1 MELFNRYKGKKSV
14 FFTYEEARDK
24 ITEYLFNI
32 FLGTSV
38 SGNNRGAIENYYF
51 SEAKNSS
58 LFAEKSDALQYIRG
72 GEAPLFLHKESEFW
86 SELINTGRVKILSE
100 AYNVENLVKAIESLK
115 ALDNSIE
122 FIFIDYYQLLSLE
135 HGKYNS
141 RQEELKEICKILN
154 KLAKNT
160 GLSIICT
167 AQFNREVN
175 SPYNMTEHSI
185 GEAGDIERI
194 ASLILGLWNM
204 NKPVREAS
212 AKNGKPTASQNY
224 TERILEN
231 ASSSSSMYI
240 EVLKSRLTASG
251 HKGIIPF
258 DSNSQRLDFKNTKE
272 FIS

>member
-1 MELFNRYKGKKSV
+1 
-14 FFTYEEARDK
+14 
-24 ITEYLFNI
+24 
-32 FLGTSV
+32 
-38 SGNNRGAIENYYF
+38 
-51 SEAKNSS
+51 
-58 LFAEKSDALQYIRG
+58 
-72 GEAPLFLHKESEFW
+72 
-86 SELINTGRVKILSE
+86 
-100 AYNVENLVKAIESLK
+100 
-115 ALDNSIE
+115 
-122 FIFIDYYQLLSLE
+122 
-135 HGKYNS
+135 
-141 RQEELKEICKILN
+141 
-154 KLAKNT
+154 
-160 GLSIICT
+160 
-167 AQFNREVN
+167 
-175 SPYNMTEHSI
+175 MTEHSI

-212 AKNGKPTASQNY
+212 AKSGKPTASQNY